1 MRETGSRARVFG
13 DASGAVAD
21 LGLLIPI
28 AAALIV
34 ENGLDAGTVL
44 VGAGALYVAAGLY
57 FKVPVPVQ
65 PIKAAAAIAIARDL
79 PAATIGAAGFLLGL
93 ILVTLSVTGATRF
106 LVRVFTRPI
115 VRGLQLGVGLL
126 LLESALHLPA
136 PPVEPWTWMTA
147 ALAALVLVIAAR
159 NRRWPLALGIVGI
172 GVLWS
177 LFTGPHTVSLR
188 PELWHPSFVSE
199 VFNPAVLWSA
209 LTLLVI
215 PQIPLTFGNAV
226 VALTD
231 LEHRY
236 FGDRAQR
243 VSPISVS
250 LSCGLA
256 NVAVGSLGGMPL
268 CHGSGGLTAH
278 YRSGAR
284 SYRMNLLIG
293 IPLLILGLGF
303 GATAFSALGLIP
315 VAILAGLLAFTGVM
329 HSLLVADLR
338 GFELAVAL
346 GMGAVGV
353 WTSNLAAS
361 LGLGLVLVWLPSLI
375 QQMRRRRKQPVE
387 ARELS

>member
-1 MRETGSRARVFG
+1 MREPGRRARVFG
-13 DASGAVAD
+13 DAAGAVAD

-65 PIKAAAAIAIARDL
+65 PIKAAAAIAIARGL
-79 PAATIGAAGFLLGL
+79 PAATIGAAGVLLGL
-93 ILVTLSVTGATRF
+93 ILVTLSVTGAARF

-126 LLESALHLPA
+126 LLQSAWHLPT
-136 PPVEPWTWMTA
+136 PPVGPWTWMTA
-147 ALAALVLVIAAR
+147 ALTALLLVIAAR
-159 NRRWPLALGIVGI
+159 NRRWPLALGIVGA

-177 LFTGPHTVSLR
+177 LVTGPHVVSLR
-188 PELWHPSFVSE
+188 PELWQPSFVTE
-199 VFNPAVLWSA
+199 VFRPAVLWSA

-236 FGDRAQR
+236 FGDQAER
-243 VSPISVS
+243 VSTTSVS

-278 YRSGAR
+278 YRAGAR

-293 IPLLILGLGF
+293 IPLLVLGLGF

-338 GFELAVAL
+338 GYELAIAI

-361 LGLGLVLVWLPSLI
+361 LGLGLILVWLPSLI
-375 QQMRRRRKQPVE
+375 QEMRRRRKQPAE
-387 ARELS
+387 A